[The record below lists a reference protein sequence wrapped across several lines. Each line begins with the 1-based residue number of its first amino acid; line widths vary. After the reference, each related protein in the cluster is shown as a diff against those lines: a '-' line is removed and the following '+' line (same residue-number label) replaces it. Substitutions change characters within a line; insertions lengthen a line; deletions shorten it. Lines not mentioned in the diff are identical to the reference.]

1 MAKDEKNIST
11 RDKVI
16 GGIVILVIVIGIAIG
31 IVWWDRAETQ
41 KMLDKGCIA
50 SAASNYLGSPTYWKC
65 PDPKETQK
73 FIDRGCTPVA
83 RDELATTWS
92 CPE

>member
-1 MAKDEKNIST
+1 MAKEEKKIST

-16 GGIVILVIVIGIAIG
+16 GGIIFLVIVLGIAFG
-31 IVWWDRAETQ
+31 VVWWSNIETQ

-50 SAASNYLGSPTYWKC
+50 SAASNYLGTPTYWSC

-73 FIDRGCTPVA
+73 FIDRGCTPMV
-83 RDELATTWS
+83 RDETGTTWS
-92 CPE
+92 CPK